1 MCILVLELVSEGRDP
16 SMVPVQGEPPVHV
29 QKLKEGGTL
38 TSEAESGEW
47 FSRNR
52 QDLGGVW

>member
-1 MCILVLELVSEGRDP
+1 MVLVQEGPLYRYRGGSP
-16 SMVPVQGEPPVHV
+16 AR
-29 QKLKEGGTL
+29 KLKTGGTL

-47 FSRNR
+47 FTRNR